1 MADATLAQIGSETTL
16 SYWNLAASPDA
27 WVDLGPIR
35 TISGVGVER
44 PEVEST
50 TLDSTSV
57 ERIGGL
63 RDGKEM
69 TITFTAAT
77 TSMLLI
83 ISFVDDGDPLDLKL
97 TFPAPL
103 SDSLYLTI
111 TPLSYEFS
119 EIGPSD
125 LIEIELGGRIT
136 GDITDIATHP

>member
-16 SYWNLAASPDA
+16 SYWNVAASPDA
-27 WVDLGPIR
+27 WASLGPIR

-63 RDGKEM
+63 RDGKEV
-69 TITFTAAT
+69 TVTFTAAT

-97 TFPAPL
+97 TFPTPL
-103 SDSLYLTI
+103 NDSLYLTL

-136 GDITDIATHP
+136 GDITDVATHP